1 MPVSFLTD
9 DQRSRYARFAGEP
22 SAEQLARY
30 FYLDE
35 RDRLIANQHR
45 GDHSRLGFATQ
56 LCTARFLGA
65 FLDDLADVPSG
76 VIAFLARQL
85 HVDQLSGFLIYRK
98 DETRWDHAAEIRA
111 HCGFREFGNPSIQF
125 RLNRWLYALCW
136 TGTDRP
142 CMIFDRAT
150 SWLIANKTLLPAVTT
165 LERHVAKIR
174 SRVDDRLLSMIGA
187 GLTPESKRKL
197 ESLLSDTQHGHQSL
211 LDKLRKGPFRR
222 SAPELVRA
230 LDRIEEVR
238 SLDIDVS
245 RSQRVPPSRLQVFTR
260 FANTAK
266 ANIIQ
271 RLPEARRMATLVAFA
286 CSLEAAAS
294 DDALDLLDI
303 LITEIFAD
311 AARASDK
318 ARLRSLKDLDAAAIQ
333 LSQVCRLVLSGDVPD
348 VELRTTIF
356 QMLSPDGLTAAVS
369 QVDALVRPPED
380 VYYRELAA
388 AYQKVRKF
396 LPSLLRVIEF
406 DATPAG
412 APVLASLN
420 YLRRLE
426 DKACKVGAD
435 DPPLEIVGRGWRRYV
450 LNDGAFDRKAYV
462 FCCLDRLRS
471 ALRKRDVFITPSVR
485 YADARLGL
493 LTSTAWNAARST
505 ICRSL
510 GHSASAE
517 ETIASL
523 ARQLD
528 QTYRSV
534 AEKLPSNPL
543 ARVETVDGKDELIVS
558 AIDKL
563 DDPKSLT
570 ELREQI
576 NQRLPRVDLPEVLLE
591 IAART
596 DFTARF
602 THVSERDS
610 RMGDLATSLCA
621 SLIAEA
627 CNTGP
632 EPLIRNDVPA
642 LRRARLSWVN
652 QNFIRN
658 ETLIDANACLVAAQN
673 SIPLV
678 RHWGG
683 GEVASADGLRFV
695 VPVRTLHAGPNPK
708 YFGYERGVTYYNLVS
723 DQFTGLNAIVV
734 PGTLRDSLFL
744 LSVVLDQQTE
754 LTPTEIMTDTGAYT
768 DVVFGLFW
776 LLGYRFSPRIAD
788 IGGAR
793 YWRMDAGADYGP
805 LNGIARNRTNTHLIA
820 DHWDDMLRLA
830 GSLKFGV
837 VQAMSVM
844 RTLQIG
850 DRPTKLAQAV
860 AEIGRIDK
868 TIHCLTFIDDE
879 TKRRRTLTQ
888 LNRGEDRH
896 KLARAVFH
904 GKRGSGHNRADFY
917 SNALH
922 AMLTPGLAH
931 G

>member
-1 MPVSFLTD
+1 MSDMSENEFEAVFEQHKRSVYEFIWRMSGSEAIAEDLT
-9 DQRSRYARFAGEP
+9 Q
-22 SAEQLARY
+22 
-30 FYLDE
+30 
-35 RDRLIANQHR
+35 
-45 GDHSRLGFATQ
+45 
-56 LCTARFLGA
+56 
-65 FLDDLADVPSG
+65 
-76 VIAFLARQL
+76 
-85 HVDQLSGFLIYRK
+85 
-98 DETRWDHAAEIRA
+98 
-111 HCGFREFGNPSIQF
+111 
-125 RLNRWLYALCW
+125 
-136 TGTDRP
+136 
-142 CMIFDRAT
+142 
-150 SWLIANKTLLPAVTT
+150 
-165 LERHVAKIR
+165 
-174 SRVDDRLLSMIGA
+174 
-187 GLTPESKRKL
+187 
-197 ESLLSDTQHGHQSL
+197 
-211 LDKLRKGPFRR
+211 
-222 SAPELVRA
+222 
-230 LDRIEEVR
+230 
-238 SLDIDVS
+238 
-245 RSQRVPPSRLQVFTR
+245 
-260 FANTAK
+260 
-266 ANIIQ
+266 
-271 RLPEARRMATLVAFA
+271 
-286 CSLEAAAS
+286 
-294 DDALDLLDI
+294 
-303 LITEIFAD
+303 
-311 AARASDK
+311 
-318 ARLRSLKDLDAAAIQ
+318 
-333 LSQVCRLVLSGDVPD
+333 
-348 VELRTTIF
+348 
-356 QMLSPDGLTAAVS
+356 
-369 QVDALVRPPED
+369 
-380 VYYRELAA
+380 
-388 AYQKVRKF
+388 
-396 LPSLLRVIEF
+396 
-406 DATPAG
+406 
-412 APVLASLN
+412 
-420 YLRRLE
+420 
-426 DKACKVGAD
+426 
-435 DPPLEIVGRGWRRYV
+435 
-450 LNDGAFDRKAYV
+450 
-462 FCCLDRLRS
+462 
-471 ALRKRDVFITPSVR
+471 DVFITLLRGKAKLDPERGSPRALLLGIARRLAWKQWNTDQRWTSLDTETEITAPLSQRRQVHNHGEHFIAPSVR

-534 AEKLPSNPL
+534 ADKLPSNPL
-543 ARVETVDGKDELIVS
+543 ARVETVNGKEELIVS

-563 DDPKSLT
+563 DEPKSLID
-570 ELREQI
+570 LRGQI

-621 SLIAEA
+621 SLIAVV

-683 GEVASADGLRFV
+683 GEVASADGLRFE

-723 DQFTGLNAIVV
+723 DQYTGLNAIVV

-793 YWRMDAGADYGP
+793 YWRMDAGADYGQ
-805 LNGIARNRTNTHLIA
+805 LNGIARNRINTHLIV

-837 VQAMSVM
+837 VQAMSVA

-904 GKRGSGHNRADFY
+904 GKRGELRQRYREGQEDQLGALGLVVNAIILWNTLYINAALEELPTEGYQINPEHVGRLSPLIFDHINLLGRYAFAVPEAVSRGELRPLRKPAD
-917 SNALH
+917 ALEDV
-922 AMLTPGLAH
+922 A
-931 G
+931 